1 MIDKGSTLTRTRTK
15 VRSNV
20 ITETYAAADNNDQ
33 FTGGFSTAATNQP
46 IRPSQKPLQVYQY
59 LSLGPQ
65 IYAKIKTMFSTI
77 LFSTLIV
84 CFEKRMKGLETKVL
98 FFQTNQ
104 YCHTAFARLA
114 ISSS

>member
-1 MIDKGSTLTRTRTK
+1 MLPSVIK
-15 VRSNV
+15 VC
-20 ITETYAAADNNDQ
+20 
-33 FTGGFSTAATNQP
+33 TGNAQYSLPNHKLLYVYPTQRYHFISFGISAP
-46 IRPSQKPLQVYQY
+46 I
-59 LSLGPQ
+59 
-65 IYAKIKTMFSTI
+65 FFTI
-77 LFSTLIV
+77 LFSILIV

>member
-1 MIDKGSTLTRTRTK
+1 MLPSVIKVCTGNAQYSLPNHKLLYLYTAIRYYLIST
-15 VRSNV
+15 
-20 ITETYAAADNNDQ
+20 
-33 FTGGFSTAATNQP
+33 P
-46 IRPSQKPLQVYQY
+46 
-59 LSLGPQ
+59 
-65 IYAKIKTMFSTI
+65 MFFTI

>member
-1 MIDKGSTLTRTRTK
+1 MLPSVIK
-15 VRSNV
+15 VCTGNAQYSLLNHKLLYLYQTQRYHY
-20 ITETYAAADNNDQ
+20 IT
-33 FTGGFSTAATNQP
+33 FSAP
-46 IRPSQKPLQVYQY
+46 
-59 LSLGPQ
+59 
-65 IYAKIKTMFSTI
+65 MFFTI